1 MTTPARLGAAALMNA
16 GIHRR
21 TAFRI
26 VAQDRIP
33 ERGKNRAIVL
43 RLLEEAAAAATDA
56 SDDATGDDWHNV
68 KREEDA
74 RLTREKRIASER
86 QNAVEAGA
94 LVSRAEVRAAHARA
108 GQALRAGIESAVRV
122 VGALCP
128 DDLRPAV
135 VRELEAEYARMRA
148 AVASALEGAA

>member
-1 MTTPARLGAAALMNA
+1 MTPARLGAAALMAA

-26 VAQDRIP
+26 VAQDRVP
-33 ERGKNRAIVL
+33 SRGKNRAIVL
-43 RLLEEAAAAATDA
+43 RLLEDAAAAIDA
-56 SDDATGDDWHNV
+56 PGDDSGDDWFNL

-86 QNAVEAGA
+86 QNAVEAGE

-108 GQALRAGIESAVRV
+108 GQALRAGVESAVRV

-128 DDLRPAV
+128 DELRPAV